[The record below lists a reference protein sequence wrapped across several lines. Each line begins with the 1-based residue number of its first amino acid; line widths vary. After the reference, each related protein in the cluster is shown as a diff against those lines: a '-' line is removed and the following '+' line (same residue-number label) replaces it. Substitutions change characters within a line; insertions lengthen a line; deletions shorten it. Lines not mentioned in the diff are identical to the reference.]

1 MKMVPLTNGGWRIP
15 KETLWARKIAKRSK
29 VVCRV
34 VASSSKKKNGG
45 DDEQSKNQVKGQRPR
60 LEECEHVYI

>member
-34 VASSSKKKNGG
+34 VASCSKKKKMVATMN
-45 DDEQSKNQVKGQRPR
+45 KANNKVKDPDLRNVNM
-60 LEECEHVYI
+60 CISS